1 MKNFVQHLSLKQLVY
16 PNSSKSILRLNP
28 SLLVVSK
35 QHNTF
40 SLYNI
45 IRNKYKTGKISEL
58 YIYSIEKKNSEYYK
72 EYNYNSIYE
81 QYMNNYEE
89 VDIGFKIL
97 DLTHL
102 DYSFRWI
109 KEKCNH
115 EEDIDSICKE
125 LKDIKDYYELN
136 SEIDGYSIIPNKYFL
151 FKKVVNNNHY

>member
-1 MKNFVQHLSLKQLVY
+1 MKNFVQHLSLKQIVY

-81 QYMNNYEE
+81 QYMNNYE
-89 VDIGFKIL
+89 
-97 DLTHL
+97 
-102 DYSFRWI
+102 
-109 KEKCNH
+109 
-115 EEDIDSICKE
+115 
-125 LKDIKDYYELN
+125 
-136 SEIDGYSIIPNKYFL
+136 
-151 FKKVVNNNHY
+151 